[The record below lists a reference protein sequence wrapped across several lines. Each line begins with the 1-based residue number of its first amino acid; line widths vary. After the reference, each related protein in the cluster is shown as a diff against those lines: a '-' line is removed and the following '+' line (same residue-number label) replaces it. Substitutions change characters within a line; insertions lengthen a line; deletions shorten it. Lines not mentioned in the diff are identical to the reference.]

1 MAINERTWFMF
12 RRQGAALPLRSYCTN
27 LCDILGLENDGG
39 GALGDLLWLIPWGEH
54 ETLLQAL
61 EVLET
66 EGAPAAVS
74 MSLLR
79 RDQSSLRF
87 RAFLRAYA
95 EAGETVY
102 EAMLEPMEKEGTGN
116 VSVQIRTF
124 GFFDV
129 FKDGEAIPF
138 AHAKS
143 KELLALLVDR
153 QGGFVSCAEAASFL
167 WEDEST
173 DSLTLSRCRKVA
185 MRLKETLEQY
195 GIGDI
200 VENRNGKRRI
210 IPEKVSCD
218 LFDYLNGGSGFSGYY
233 MSNYSWAEPTL
244 AQLIQRESKRRE

>member
-1 MAINERTWFMF
+1 MTINRRTWFTF
-12 RRQGAALPLRSYCTN
+12 HRQGDTLPLRSYCAN
-27 LCDILGLENDGG
+27 LRDILGLESNGG
-39 GALGDLLWLIPWGEH
+39 GVLGDLLRLIPWGEH

-61 EVLET
+61 EAMEP
-66 EGAPAAVS
+66 EGAPAAVHL
-74 MSLLR
+74 SLLR
-79 RDQSSLRF
+79 KDRSSLRF
-87 RAFLRAYA
+87 RALLRSYA
-95 EAGETVY
+95 EEGETVY
-102 EAMLEPMEKEGTGN
+102 EAMLEPAEEQAAGN
-116 VSVQIRTF
+116 PRVYIRTF

-129 FKDGEAIPF
+129 FRDGEAIPF

-210 IPEKVSCD
+210 VPEKVSCD